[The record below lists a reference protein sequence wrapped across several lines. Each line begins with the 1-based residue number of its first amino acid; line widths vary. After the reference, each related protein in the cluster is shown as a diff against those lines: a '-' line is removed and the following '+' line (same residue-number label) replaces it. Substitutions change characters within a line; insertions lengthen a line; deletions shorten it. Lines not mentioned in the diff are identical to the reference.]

1 MLALFRREHTILTAG
16 WTRELIEMKNG
27 DFLEFS
33 PPQKTNLTDCGN
45 KGGDL
50 NKQTETTFDVLW
62 TMFIVHCSYFFLS
75 HKSNAQNEFKLYQ

>member
-50 NKQTETTFDVLW
+50 NKQTETTFDFSKSFSGQCSL
-62 TMFIVHCSYFFLS
+62 FIICSLS
-75 HKSNAQNEFKLYQ
+75 QIKCSKCI

>member
-1 MLALFRREHTILTAG
+1 MTAG

-50 NKQTETTFDVLW
+50 NKQTETTFDFSKSFSGQCSL
-62 TMFIVHCSYFFLS
+62 FIVQYKNITVQHNFFSLS
-75 HKSNAQNEFKLYQ
+75 QIKCLKCI